1 MKLAFTR
8 EWFERKAN
16 LEGDDEITAGVLAR
30 DLSLEPPADTQPAQ
44 STDDAAGVAF
54 RSLVGLMRRKRGLT
68 MEKLAEEAEIDLEQ
82 VVRIESEAHFQ
93 PEVRT
98 VYQLARTFNLPNKAL
113 LQLSGNTK
121 ARSSAMHEQALRFAA
136 RSGGSVQGLSREEK
150 KALEEFV
157 SFLAKQK

>member
-1 MKLAFTR
+1 MKLAITR
-8 EWFERKAN
+8 EWFESKAN

-30 DLSLEPPADTQPAQ
+30 DLSLEPSADMRSAQ
-44 STDDAAGVAF
+44 ATDDAAGVAF
-54 RSLVGLMRRKRGLT
+54 KSLVGLMRRKRGLT
-68 MEKLAEEAEIDLEQ
+68 MEKLAQEAEIDLEQ
-82 VVRIESEAHFQ
+82 VVRIENDVHFQ

-113 LQLSGNTK
+113 LQLSGNTT

-136 RSGGSVQGLSREEK
+136 RSGSSVQGLTKEEK
-150 KALEEFV
+150 RALEEFV